1 MLIVP
6 QHMFCVSGES
16 IFSLSVCPSSFQLSV
31 VTLWQACLIKCRA
44 SSRHSWLADRSELLQ
59 PSVDTGAPEML
70 GRRCHGVRGLVS
82 TGLGKRVVDLP
93 LLCLVGRRA
102 SVSVGGSV
110 GGWTDIGGMNDG
122 WMLAPWVA
130 KAHHPHA
137 LPLPTTH
144 APRVFLRAIEEQEK
158 RGRGAAQSE
167 EKSDILFSYSRKL
180 SRLELARCF
189 RLLFVGYLMESGSQ
203 CKICSPISS
212 ARLQRRRSIAAV
224 GLGSRPGSRVT
235 FFLDTVPRAV
245 PTWTL

>member
-1 MLIVP
+1 
-6 QHMFCVSGES
+6 
-16 IFSLSVCPSSFQLSV
+16 
-31 VTLWQACLIKCRA
+31 
-44 SSRHSWLADRSELLQ
+44 
-59 PSVDTGAPEML
+59 ML

-137 LPLPTTH
+137 LPLPTTR

-235 FFLDTVPRAV
+235 TRVTGHLLPRYGSESCSDVDIIIFTIFGSWADKNMLLGCMSQIGV
-245 PTWTL
+245 ESPGHKEGVAEMGKERRQKAREGSPEGL